1 MAQYL
6 VPRPVRRGYEFGAG
20 IGWAEVRL
28 LGLGLFVGG
37 ASAAAVAI
45 VGLPTYITAAAFVL
59 PAGAM
64 AGSVLLEINGQR
76 LHRHLQAAHR
86 WRSGTRRRLFAL
98 RYPSEW

>member
-20 IGWAEVRL
+20 IGWAEVRI

-37 ASAAAVAI
+37 GLAAAVGFL
-45 VGLPTYITAAAFVL
+45 GLPTYITAAAFVL
-59 PAGAM
+59 PAGAA

-76 LHRHLQAAHR
+76 LHRHLQAARR
-86 WRSGTRRRLFAL
+86 WRQGPRRRLFSL